1 MGQILG
7 RADDMLII
15 RGVNL
20 FHTQVEAA
28 LEDIELL
35 SKNYQLV
42 VSRTGSMDEVEVKI
56 ELLQDVYD
64 ELCKNCDD
72 VFKHDNVLAVQK
84 KLQHK
89 IKSDIGLSMKVNIA
103 APETIN
109 RSEGG
114 KLNRIVD
121 LRKK

>member
-1 MGQILG
+1 MGPIVG

-28 LEDIELL
+28 LDGIDYL

-42 VSRTGSMDEVEVKI
+42 VSRSGSMDEVEVKI
-56 ELLQDVYD
+56 ELAQEIFDALSGTT
-64 ELCKNCDD
+64 
-72 VFKHDNVLAVQK
+72 DNVLGHDTVTGAQK
-84 KLQHK
+84 QLQHR
-89 IKSDIGLSMKVNIA
+89 IKAEIGLSMKVSIK
-103 APETIN
+103 APQTID

-114 KLNRIVD
+114 KLNRILD
-121 LRKK
+121 LRK